1 MKRIITYVAAM
12 TALVLA
18 ASCSRE
24 SMQDIQTGDGLSLQ
38 VMWTE
43 MATRADD
50 SEVNNEYAVN
60 SLDWYFYKDIT
71 AAPAFHYREA
81 IAAGDAKALKYVRDF
96 VPGTEYGGVAFPHR
110 ADLCGADDYCTVFVV
125 ANLPSDKVQASAT
138 LADLKAIEVDQTFL
152 DGNSPWL
159 PPDVAWP

>member
-43 MATRADD
+43 MATRADEG
-50 SEVNNEYAVN
+50 EVNNEYAVN
-60 SLDWYFYKDIT
+60 SLDMSGTSFPARPT
-71 AAPAFHYREA
+71 AAPSSPTAGTSA
-81 IAAGDAKALKYVRDF
+81 GPMTAARCSSS
-96 VPGTEYGGVAFPHR
+96 R
-110 ADLCGADDYCTVFVV
+110 
-125 ANLPSDKVQASAT
+125 
-138 LADLKAIEVDQTFL
+138 TFRL
-152 DGNSPWL
+152 TR
-159 PPDVAWP
+159 